1 MIDGSRPEG
10 ETDADTARC
19 HAEIFLDVLRGQG
32 FALPN
37 TRPKFPNPPGL
48 YRVR

>member
-1 MIDGSRPEG
+1 MIDDPRPEG
-10 ETDADTARC
+10 ETDADTVRC

-32 FALPN
+32 FAQPN
-37 TRPKFPNPPGL
+37 PRPMFPNPPAL